1 MTASTPPPPVPHG
14 CACAA
19 DRARCAA
26 RIEGCA
32 VLRVGISGGMRG
44 DVAWDAR
51 RDARF
56 RRLEC
61 TVGCTEMR
69 LGMRCGMR
77 CGMRGG
83 AAWNA
88 LRMATVAHGLPCL
101 QEDVSRAFSKTVRSV
116 DCFT

>member
-1 MTASTPPPPVPHG
+1 M
-14 CACAA
+14 
-19 DRARCAA
+19 
-26 RIEGCA
+26 
-32 VLRVGISGGMRG
+32 SG
-44 DVAWDAR
+44 DAAWDAP

-61 TVGCTEMR
+61 TTGCAEMR
-69 LGMRCGMR
+69 LGMR